1 MKSIALHPH
10 EVRGLLAGTCP
21 WATNPATWV
30 FTIGKEK

>member
-1 MKSIALHPH
+1 MTTKSITLHPH

-21 WATNPATWV
+21 CASNRV